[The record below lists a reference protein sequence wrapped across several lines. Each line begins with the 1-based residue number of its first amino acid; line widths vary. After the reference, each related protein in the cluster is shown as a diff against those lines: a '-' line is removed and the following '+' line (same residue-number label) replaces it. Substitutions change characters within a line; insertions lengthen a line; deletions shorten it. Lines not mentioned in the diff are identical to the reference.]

1 MSFKLEDLVPSFQRF
16 FESLR
21 AAKICPGRI
30 EATEETLSFNT
41 LTLAVAVL
49 IFVLARSTTT
59 ADNDA
64 IAPQLVAMTISA
76 LITFAT
82 GYVALIFA
90 PAADGLALS
99 KKWTIFFVHVWLTSL
114 IALIVIDGIAVWTG
128 QDRLTTLLIDSV
140 FIPGS
145 QTAVQKDGIRA
156 LIFSL
161 IALTLL
167 LIKTIR
173 QDDGF
178 TLSSP
183 CWAGA
188 AILGVV
194 VNSALLLAFVYGNL
208 L

>member
-1 MSFKLEDLVPSFQRF
+1 MPIKLDDLVPSYQRF
-16 FESLR
+16 FESFR
-21 AAKICPGRI
+21 AVKICPGRI
-30 EATEETLSFNT
+30 EASEETLSFNT
-41 LTLAVAVL
+41 LTLAVAVV

-64 IAPQLVAMTISA
+64 IAPQLVAMAISA
-76 LITFAT
+76 LITFAA

-90 PAADGLALS
+90 PADGLALS
-99 KKWTIFFVHVWLTSL
+99 KKWATFFVHVWLASL
-114 IALIVIDGIAVWTG
+114 IALIVIDGIAVWTEH
-128 QDRLTTLLIDSV
+128 DPLS
-140 FIPGS
+140 S
-145 QTAVQKDGIRA
+145 
-156 LIFSL
+156 
-161 IALTLL
+161 L

>member
-1 MSFKLEDLVPSFQRF
+1 LPIKLDDLVPSYPRF

-21 AAKICPGRI
+21 AVKICPGRI
-30 EATEETLSFNT
+30 EASEETLSFNT

-59 ADNDA
+59 ADTDA

-76 LITFAT
+76 LITFTT

-90 PAADGLALS
+90 PATDGLALS
-99 KKWTIFFVHVWLTSL
+99 KKWAIFFVHVWLTSL
-114 IALIVIDGIAVWTG
+114 IALIIIDGIAVWTG
-128 QDRLTTLLIDSV
+128 HDRPTTLLIDSM

-145 QTAVQKDGIRA
+145 LTAIQKDGIRA

-161 IALTLL
+161 IAVALL
-167 LIKTIR
+167 LIKTVR
-173 QDDGF
+173 QDRDF
-178 TLSSP
+178 TFSSG

-188 AILGVV
+188 GILGVAM
-194 VNSALLLAFVYGNL
+194 NSALLLAFVYGNL